1 MFVKKAYSAFAT
13 CADFLSAL
21 FADYPIFFESYETN
35 ETNHTLAVK
44 GKGIGLRAKDAQ
56 SSIYFVDVLQN
67 EKAVSQKFWNNEIEA
82 YNTGTE
88 LFIWSNVIPVSGVSN
103 SKACII
109 ISIKDVPFIATNM
122 GSTTSSRGCI
132 MVYSDNSKTPI
143 SFSYFN
149 SVPSNYMSLAT
160 LTDFSSDVI
169 CKPCFIN
176 AQNSLDFSEKAVKYT
191 MNGNYYIGVAEL
203 SMQYK
208 P

>member
-21 FADYPIFFESYETN
+21 FADYPNFFESYETN
-35 ETNHTLAVK
+35 ETNHTLALK
-44 GKGIGLRAKDAQ
+44 GKGIAIRAKDTQA
-56 SSIYFVDVLQN
+56 SIFFVDVLQN
-67 EKAVSQKFWNNEIEA
+67 EKATTTKFWGNEIEV

-88 LFIWSNVIPVSGVSN
+88 LFIWSNVIPVTGVSN

-109 ISIKDVPFIATNM
+109 ISVKDVPFIATNM
-122 GSTTSSRGCI
+122 GSTTSGTSGI
-132 MVYSDNSKTPI
+132 MIYSDNSTVALQHIRFTTK
-143 SFSYFN
+143 
-149 SVPSNYMSLAT
+149 PSNYMSLAT

-176 AQNSLDFSEKAVKYT
+176 AQSSLDFSEKAVKYT